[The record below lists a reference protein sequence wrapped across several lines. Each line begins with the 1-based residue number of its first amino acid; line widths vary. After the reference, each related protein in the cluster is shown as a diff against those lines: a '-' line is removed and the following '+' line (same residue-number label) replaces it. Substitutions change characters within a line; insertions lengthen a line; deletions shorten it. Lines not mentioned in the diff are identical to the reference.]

1 MELHALPFQ
10 PSGADGTEA
19 KTTGQELQPDGG
31 EQRGGLEGGAGSI
44 CVPGLAALLLH
55 ARDQHHNLM
64 ESLQPQLDIKHQN
77 SVMSRSWTAL
87 FPIFLVEELSK
98 RILKNQVNL
107 FDHYIVLV

>member
-19 KTTGQELQPDGG
+19 KTTSQELQPDGG

-55 ARDQHHNLM
+55 ARDQHHNLV
-64 ESLQPQLDIKHQN
+64 ESLQPQLDRKQQN
-77 SVMSRSWTAL
+77 SVMSKPWTTL
-87 FPIFLVEELSK
+87 FSVFLVEVSSI
-98 RILKNQVNL
+98 RILINL
-107 FDHYIVLV
+107 ICLATTLFLV